1 MTRIY
6 LILFVLAALTSCKK
20 ENPETGCLSQST
32 AIPTVSAS
40 DNATA
45 LALLKN
51 NNIPTNNQVFSNY
64 TSYEASNP
72 GEPDTRYQI
81 VTATQVKNGL
91 PLFFG
96 NLIYTF
102 TNGATYAVNGTRYAS
117 FDLDARSTKKLPEL
131 KQLFINEAVTKQG
144 FNASLKDSCL
154 VAQFGYIDAN
164 RNTNNT
170 TPNFVKAWEV
180 RPAHLLYPQV
190 YVRDDNGATI
200 YFVCCVLFFDS
211 KPGL

>member
-1 MTRIY
+1 MKMIY
-6 LILFVLAALTSCKK
+6 LILFALAALTSCKK
-20 ENPETGCLSQST
+20 DNSEIGCLSQST
-32 AIPTVSAS
+32 AITTVSAS
-40 DNATA
+40 DNATV
-45 LALLKN
+45 LALLQK
-51 NNIPTNNQVFSNY
+51 NNIPTNNQIFSNY

-72 GEPDTRYQI
+72 GVPDILYQI

-91 PLFFG
+91 PLFFE

-102 TNGATYAVNGTRYAS
+102 TNGATYAINGKQYTS
-117 FDLDARSTKKLPEL
+117 IDLDASSNKKLPEL
-131 KQLFINEAVTKQG
+131 KQLFINEVVTKQG
-144 FNASLKDSCL
+144 FNASFKDSCL

-164 RNTNNT
+164 QNTNNT

-180 RPAHLLYPQV
+180 KPAHSLYPQV

-211 KPGL
+211 KPAL